1 MPIVECIDVE
11 KTYGKGPQ
19 AVHALRGISLSVDAG
34 EFVAIMG
41 ASGSGKSTL
50 LHMIG
55 GIDTPTAGVVA
66 VDGTDVATL
75 NATQSAIFR
84 RRKVGL
90 IYQFFNLIP
99 TVNVRKNIIMPI
111 LLDRREPDPML
122 FEGIVGTL
130 GIGKLL
136 DAMPVELSGGQQ
148 QRVAIARLAR
158 LPASAPARPDE
169 PTGNLD
175 KRSSRETV
183 DLLKMA
189 NRQFHQTTLVITHDD
204 EVALEA
210 DRIIT
215 IEDGRII
222 ADERR

>member
-75 NATQSAIFR
+75 DATQTAIFR

-99 TVNVRKNIIMPI
+99 TVNVRKNIIMPM
-111 LLDRREPDPML
+111 LLDRREPDQML
-122 FEGIVGTL
+122 FESIVGTL
-130 GIGKLL
+130 GIDKLL

-148 QRVAIARLAR
+148 QRVAIARSLVYRPALLLA
-158 LPASAPARPDE
+158 DE

-204 EVALEA
+204 DVALEA

-215 IEDGRII
+215 IEDGRIV

>member
-75 NATQSAIFR
+75 DATQTAIFR

-99 TVNVRKNIIMPI
+99 TVNVRKNIIMPM
-111 LLDRREPDPML
+111 LLDGANPTRCYSR
-122 FEGIVGTL
+122 
-130 GIGKLL
+130 
-136 DAMPVELSGGQQ
+136 AS
-148 QRVAIARLAR
+148 
-158 LPASAPARPDE
+158 SAPSA
-169 PTGNLD
+169 
-175 KRSSRETV
+175 
-183 DLLKMA
+183 
-189 NRQFHQTTLVITHDD
+189 
-204 EVALEA
+204 
-210 DRIIT
+210 
-215 IEDGRII
+215 
-222 ADERR
+222 

>member
-11 KTYGKGPQ
+11 KTYGKGAN
-19 AVHALRGISLSVDAG
+19 AVRAIRGINLSIEAG
-34 EFVAIMG
+34 EFVAIVG

-55 GIDTPTAGVVA
+55 AIDTPTSGVIT
-66 VDGTDVATL
+66 VDGTDIATL
-75 NATQSAIFR
+75 DATQAAIFR

-99 TVNVRKNIIMPI
+99 TVNVRKNIIMPM
-111 LLDRREPDPML
+111 LLDRREPDQQL
-122 FEGIVGTL
+122 FERIIGTL
-130 GIGKLL
+130 GIDGLL

-148 QRVAIARLAR
+148 QRVAIARSLVYRPALLLA
-158 LPASAPARPDE
+158 DE

-175 KRSSRETV
+175 KRNSRETV

-189 NRQFHQTTLVITHDD
+189 NRQFHQTTLVITHND

-215 IEDGRII
+215 VEDGRIV

>member
-11 KTYGKGPQ
+11 KTYGKGPS
-19 AVHALRGISLSVDAG
+19 AVRAIRGINLSIEAG
-34 EFVAIMG
+34 EFVAIVG

-55 GIDTPTAGVVA
+55 AIDTPTSGVIT
-66 VDGTDVATL
+66 VDGTDIATL
-75 NATQSAIFR
+75 DATQAAIFR

-99 TVNVRKNIIMPI
+99 TVNVRKNIIMPM
-111 LLDRREPDPML
+111 LLDRREPDQLL
-122 FEGIVGTL
+122 FERIIGTL
-130 GIGKLL
+130 GIDGLL

-148 QRVAIARLAR
+148 QRVAIARSLVYRPALLLA
-158 LPASAPARPDE
+158 DE

-175 KRSSRETV
+175 KRNSRETV

-215 IEDGRII
+215 VEDGRII